1 MKRKKLATIIKKD
14 MLNKKANNLDID
26 TIDKRTKKQIY
37 RIIKE
42 HKKALDKL
50 A

>member
-1 MKRKKLATIIKKD
+1 MQNNRLAKIIKKD
-14 MLNKKANNLDID
+14 MLKKKASDLAID
-26 TIDKRTKKQIY
+26 TIDKKTKEQIY

-42 HKKALDKL
+42 HKNVLDRL